1 MDGPL
6 WESNS
11 RMALALAASMPVG
24 DPEIVEL
31 RLVID
36 EFLNGDAPAVV
47 MPAAWTTPLYNA
59 ATLARPWPANYI
71 YVGHGPIGS
80 GFNSSP
86 WGSPFAVSLLS
97 AGCPYDSRFIPYARN
112 RADIVYW
119 LRPLVGKCL
128 VCHCGEKIAMQR
140 I

>member
-80 GFNSSP
+80 GLNPSP
-86 WGSPFAVSLLS
+86 WGSPFSVPILA
-97 AGCPYDSRFIPYARN
+97 AGCPYDSGFILCSWP
-112 RADIVYW
+112 
-119 LRPLVGKCL
+119 C
-128 VCHCGEKIAMQR
+128 
-140 I
+140 